1 MSSSDIAGASPESR
15 HAQDDLPATER
26 MRATLA
32 RQRPGAAPNALAG
45 ASSRAKDSLCPTSII
60 EVLQNLLDAAEQRN
74 AEDSPSGIAR
84 HSRLGLSG

>member
-26 MRATLA
+26 MRATLTQ
-32 RQRPGAAPNALAG
+32 QRPGAAPNA
-45 ASSRAKDSLCPTSII
+45 PTSII